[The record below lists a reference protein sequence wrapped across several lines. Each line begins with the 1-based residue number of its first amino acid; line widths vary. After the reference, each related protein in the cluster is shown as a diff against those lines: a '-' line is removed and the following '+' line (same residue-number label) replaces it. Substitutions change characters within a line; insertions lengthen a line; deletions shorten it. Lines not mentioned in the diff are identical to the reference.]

1 MFEKRCQMSHAPENK
16 HPFERWLIPALII
29 AFCLAAIWLSLGFK
43 KMPPILKRG
52 MQPSDFPQVILVG
65 LILLTVAMAIFDP
78 VKIRDR
84 LEPTTLGTLALFAVF
99 AVLTSVDFFLALAV
113 FASALTALWGERR
126 PIVLALVGLIV
137 PVFIFF
143 LFDQVFEIRF
153 PRGLITNLWYG

>member
-1 MFEKRCQMSHAPENK
+1 MSHSPENK
-16 HPFERWLIPALII
+16 HRFERWLIPALII
-29 AFCLAAIWLSLGFK
+29 GFCLTAIWLSLGFK

-52 MQPSDFPQVILVG
+52 MQPADFPQVILVG
-65 LILLTVAMAIFDP
+65 VILLTLAMAVFDP

-84 LEPTTLGTLALFAVF
+84 LEPKTLGTLALFAVF

-113 FASALTALWGERR
+113 FAAALTAFWGERR
-126 PIVLALVGLIV
+126 PVILALVGLIV